1 MATAPSRTG
10 DEGFQKWKDGIDRA
24 NGDWDYYDAE
34 IRRVVSEYN
43 MHLRIA
49 PHFHLLDWRL
59 VKAMLWTES
68 GPHRDE
74 WKTKP
79 LQIGVPRDPGLDA
92 LLYGE
97 EGSEL
102 IVPPCYVLWADGVRT
117 NPKQNIVAAVG
128 YMLMRM
134 ADYGFATVLDRDSG
148 VFNVTVG
155 RGDSLSTLARKH
167 RSTLDTMQKL
177 NPGAHM
183 VREGQV
189 LKCQKASIQKVIV
202 GFRPFTLTTIA
213 RRYNGNG
220 QPTGDPLYSAKLEY
234 SMNAIKRRNPR

>member
-1 MATAPSRTG
+1 M
-10 DEGFQKWKDGIDRA
+10 
-24 NGDWDYYDAE
+24 
-34 IRRVVSEYN
+34 
-43 MHLRIA
+43 
-49 PHFHLLDWRL
+49 
-59 VKAMLWTES
+59 
-68 GPHRDE
+68 
-74 WKTKP
+74 
-79 LQIGVPRDPGLDA
+79 
-92 LLYGE
+92 
-97 EGSEL
+97 
-102 IVPPCYVLWADGVRT
+102 PPCYVLWADGVRT

-155 RGDSLSTLARKH
+155 RGESLSTLARKH

-177 NPGAHM
+177 NIGVHM

-189 LKCQKASIQKVIV
+189 LKCQRASIQKVIA

-220 QPTGDPLYSAKLEY
+220 QPKGDPLYSAKLEY
-234 SMNAIKRRNPR
+234 SMDAIKRRNSR